1 MKVKYK
7 EYIKFI
13 QLVDSII
20 MLLLNDYHFA
30 IDGIEMY
37 NSRLTTQHPLTC
49 IKHQLAQ
56 KWFRAMKLC
65 NR

>member
-1 MKVKYK
+1 
-7 EYIKFI
+7 
-13 QLVDSII
+13 